1 MIAKRRLLQIHKWCG
16 LAVFA
21 FVLVQAVTG
30 SMLVFRDPLAQLLDP
45 AGMVRRTADGQASLG
60 RVVASVRAAYPGY
73 ELQRIVF
80 PQGPRATYFAHLVNA
95 DGVVRYASV
104 DPGDGAVQRAGSI
117 WRFPVEAA
125 LLIHYQLMSGRLGLS
140 VVLALGLV
148 LLVMAATGVAY
159 WWPRPGR
166 WRAGF
171 SINWRMPGRVVLRQ
185 VHRVLGPLACLLVG
199 LSAATGMVLAFALIV
214 GPGSTRSTAPSG
226 LPPVSDANIDRAF
239 ALARATFPNRAIR
252 DVRMPAPG
260 RFNVF
265 FRAPERQPEAVHG
278 VRIDLVALRITA
290 VTPAAADRSLS
301 TAVLPIHM
309 GESAGLVGR
318 LLILLEGLALAV
330 LGVTGPLTW
339 LLTQRGSRK
348 ARAGP

>member
-21 FVLVQAVTG
+21 FVMVQAVTG
-30 SMLVFRDPLAQLLDP
+30 TMLVFRAELAQLIDP
-45 AGMVRRTADGQASLG
+45 AGMVRHTVAGEAPLG
-60 RVVASVRAAYPGY
+60 RVVASARAVYPGY

-80 PQGPRATYFAHLVNA
+80 PQLPRATYFAHLVDA
-95 DGVVRYASV
+95 RGVVRYASV
-104 DPGDGAVQRAGSI
+104 DPGDGAVLRSGSI

-125 LLIHYQLMSGRLGLS
+125 LLIHYQLMSGRLGLT
-140 VVLALGLV
+140 VVLTLGLV
-148 LLVMAATGVAY
+148 LLVMAASGVAY

-166 WRAGF
+166 WRAGL

-185 VHRVLGPLACLLVG
+185 VHRVLGPVACLLVG
-199 LSAATGMVLAFALIV
+199 LSAATGVVLAFALIV

-239 ALARATFPNRAIR
+239 ALARDAFPGRAIR
-252 DVRMPAPG
+252 DIRMPAPG

-265 FRAPERQPEAVHG
+265 FWAPERQPEAVHG
-278 VRIDLVALRITA
+278 VKIDLLAARITA
-290 VTPAAADRSLS
+290 IVPAAADRSLS

-309 GESAGLVGR
+309 GETAGLPGR
-318 LLILLEGLALAV
+318 LLILIEGLALAV

-339 LLTQRGSRK
+339 LLTARGARK
-348 ARAGP
+348 ARATS

>member
-1 MIAKRRLLQIHKWCG
+1 MLAKRRLLQIHKWCG
-16 LAVFA
+16 LVVFA
-21 FVLVQAVTG
+21 FVVVQAVTG
-30 SMLVFRDPLAQLLDP
+30 SMLVFRDELAQLIDP
-45 AGMVRRTADGQASLG
+45 AGMVRHTAGGEAPLG
-60 RVVASVRAAYPGY
+60 RVVASVRAVYPGY

-80 PQGPRATYFAHLVNA
+80 PHADRATYFVHLVNA
-95 DGVVRYASV
+95 GGVVRYASV
-104 DPGDGAVQRAGSI
+104 DPGDAAVLRSGGV

-125 LLIHYQLMSGRLGLS
+125 LLIHYQLMAGRPGLTAVS
-140 VVLALGLV
+140 ALGLA
-148 LLVMAATGVAY
+148 LLAMAATGLAY

-171 SINWRMPGRVVLRQ
+171 SVNWRMPGRVVLRQ
-185 VHRVLGPLACLLVG
+185 VHRAAGPVAALLVG
-199 LSAATGMVLAFALIV
+199 LSAATGVVLAVALIL

-239 ALARATFPNRAIR
+239 ALARATFPGRAIR

-278 VRIDLVALRITA
+278 VKIDLPTLRIAA

-318 LLILLEGLALAV
+318 LLILMEGLALA
-330 LGVTGPLTW
+330 LLAVTGPLTW
-339 LLTQRGSRK
+339 LLTQRGARK
-348 ARAGP
+348 ARPAP